1 MNMDILISNKLI
13 ITNKFMEIDQATHIK
28 QHLIQHIFNDKY
40 NQFLY

>member
-13 ITNKFMEIDQATHIK
+13 ITNKFMEIDLATHIK
-28 QHLIQHIFNDKY
+28 QHIFNDKY